1 MTIIDTQERSF
12 KMTEEI
18 KLINIAFELCGI
30 FLCIAEIVAVCIGA
44 KIGKSTS
51 RYFIALFLSLM
62 FYLASNILGLMFRGA
77 DGVFG
82 FYAVRISN
90 FCEFFFAE
98 ILSLFA
104 TLYFTFTVDKHRKMK
119 RLYIFISFYYT
130 LQLLLLIISQFTNT
144 YYYFD
149 GDNTYHRGE
158 WFWISQAFVIGAMVM
173 NAVILILNRACLSK
187 KEKFA
192 FGIYIILPTI
202 SIFIQL
208 FSYGLNVVMF
218 SLITA
223 AFILFFYI
231 LNDHKKKYCE
241 KERENTDMRISIMMS
256 QIQPHFLY
264 NTLTSIYCLCD
275 KDPQAAK
282 QAISQFS
289 KYLRGNLDSIRRE
302 TPISFDD
309 ELKHV
314 QNYLALEK
322 MRFEDELEIVYD
334 IQANDF
340 LIPALTVQPLV
351 ENAVKHGL
359 GDSEN
364 GGTVKISSR
373 ELDNYFEIEINNN
386 GVGFDTENVIKSG
399 ESHIGIENVRNRLEL
414 SCGGTLTISS
424 AVGKGTT
431 AIIKIPKEV

>member
-1 MTIIDTQERSF
+1 MS
-12 KMTEEI
+12 EEI

-62 FYLASNILGLMFRGA
+62 FYLASNILGLMFRGME
-77 DGVFG
+77 GMFG

-90 FCEFFFAE
+90 FCEFFFAQL
-98 ILSLFA
+98 LSLCA
-104 TLYFTFTVDKHRKMK
+104 TLYFTFIVDINRKIK
-119 RLYIFISFYYT
+119 KLYIFIGFYYA
-130 LQLLLLIISQFTNT
+130 LQLVLLIISQFTNM

-149 GDNTYHRGE
+149 DSNTYQRGE
-158 WFWISQAFVIGAMVM
+158 CFWISQALVIGAMVI

-187 KEKFA
+187 KEKMA
-192 FGIYIILPTI
+192 FGIYIVLPAV
-202 SIFIQL
+202 SVLIQM
-208 FSYGLNVVMF
+208 FSYGLNVIMF
-218 SLITA
+218 SLIIA
-223 AFILFFYI
+223 SFIMFFYI
-231 LNDHKKKYCE
+231 LNEQTEKYCE
-241 KERENTDMRISIMMS
+241 KERENTDMRVSIMLS

-275 KDPQAAK
+275 KDPKAAK

-359 GDSEN
+359 GDSDN

-373 ELDNYFEIEINNN
+373 ELEDCFEIEITDN
-386 GVGFDTENVIKSG
+386 GVGFDTENIMNDG
-399 ESHIGIENVRNRLEL
+399 EFHIGIENVRNRLEL
-414 SCGGTLTISS
+414 SCGGTLTINS

>member
-1 MTIIDTQERSF
+1 
-12 KMTEEI
+12 MTEEI

-30 FLCIAEIVAVCIGA
+30 FLCIAEIAAVCIGA
-44 KIGKSTS
+44 KIGKNTS
-51 RYFIALFLSLM
+51 RYFITIFLSLM
-62 FYLASNILGLMFRGA
+62 FYLVSNILGLMFRGME
-77 DGVFG
+77 GEFG

-90 FCEFFFAE
+90 FCEFFFSE
-98 ILSLFA
+98 LLSFCA
-104 TLYFTFTVDKHRKMK
+104 TLYFTFIVDENRKK
-119 RLYIFISFYYT
+119 KKLYIFIGFYYA
-130 LQLLLLIISQFTNT
+130 LQLVLLIVSQFTNM

-149 GDNTYHRGE
+149 ETNTYQRGE
-158 WFWISQAFVIGAMVM
+158 FFLISQVLVIGTMIM
-173 NAVILILNRACLSK
+173 NAVILIVNRACLSK
-187 KEKFA
+187 KEKIA
-192 FGIYIILPTI
+192 FGIYIVLPSV
-202 SIFIQL
+202 SIFIQM
-208 FSYGLNVVMF
+208 FSYGLNIVML

-223 AFILFFYI
+223 AFILFFCI
-231 LNDHKKKYCE
+231 LNEQTEKYCE
-241 KERENTDMRISIMMS
+241 KERENTDMRVSIMLS

-282 QAISQFS
+282 KAISQFS

-302 TPISFDD
+302 MPISFDD

-322 MRFEDELEIVYD
+322 MRFEDELQIVYD

-359 GDSEN
+359 GDSAD

-373 ELDNYFEIEINNN
+373 ELGDCFEIEITDN
-386 GVGFDTENVIKSG
+386 GVGFDAENIISG
-399 ESHIGIENVRNRLEL
+399 GEFHIGIENVRNRLEL
-414 SCGGTLTISS
+414 SCGGTLTINST
-424 AVGKGTT
+424 VGKGTT
-431 AIIKIPKEV
+431 AVIKIPKEV

>member
-1 MTIIDTQERSF
+1 
-12 KMTEEI
+12 MTEQI

-51 RYFIALFLSLM
+51 RYFIAIFLSLM
-62 FYLASNILGLMFRGA
+62 FYLASNISGLMFRGIE
-77 DGVFG
+77 GIYG

-98 ILSLFA
+98 ILSLCA
-104 TLYFTFTVDKHRKMK
+104 TLYFTFTVDKNRKMK
-119 RLYIFISFYYT
+119 KLYIFICFYYA
-130 LQLLLLIISQFTNT
+130 LQLVMLIISQFTNM

-149 GDNTYHRGE
+149 ENNTYQRGE
-158 WFWISQAFVIGAMVM
+158 FFWVSQAFVIGAMAI
-173 NAVILILNRACLSK
+173 NAVILIVKRNSLSK
-187 KEKFA
+187 KEKTS
-192 FGIYIILPTI
+192 FGIYLIMPSV

-231 LNDHKKKYCE
+231 LNDRNEKYCE
-241 KERENTDMRISIMMS
+241 KERENTDMKVSIMLS

-289 KYLRGNLDSIRRE
+289 KYLRGNLDSIRRK
-302 TPISFDD
+302 TPVSFDD
-309 ELKHV
+309 ELNHV

-334 IQANDF
+334 IQANNF

-364 GGTVKISSR
+364 GGTVKISSK
-373 ELDNYFEIEINNN
+373 ELDNCFEIEIKDN
-386 GVGFDTENVIKSG
+386 GVGFDTENIIKNG
-399 ESHIGIENVRNRLEL
+399 ESHIGIENVRNRLEI
-414 SCGGTLTISS
+414 SCGGTLTINS
-424 AVGKGTT
+424 VIGKGTT
-431 AIIKIPKEV
+431 AIIIIPKEA